1 MRIVIAG
8 AGAVGLHLA
17 KLLARERH
25 DITLIDERE
34 EQLDSVA
41 VSFDLKTLLGNP
53 MSLNSLREAEAAR
66 ADLFVAVTPD
76 EAHNLTC
83 CILARKLGAKKTVAR
98 VDNGEF
104 THDEQ
109 VAIFKEMGV
118 QSIIYPEQLAAQEIA
133 GTIKRSWI
141 RQYWEVGNGAL
152 ITLGVKVREA
162 APIVDEHKTLREL
175 CGPDAPFHIV
185 AIKRGDETLIPHGND
200 FVLPSDIVFFMTTPE
215 YIPEIRSLAGKNGYP
230 DVSNLIILGG
240 SDTAVQTV
248 NRLPEHIRVRLIE
261 KKLERCHQLSTL
273 LINPRAMVLHGDATD
288 IDLLEDEDID
298 RTDAFA
304 ALTDNSEKNILAC
317 LHAKQHGVRKTVA
330 IVENNDYINM
340 AESLG
345 IGTIINKKTIAA
357 SHIYR
362 MMLHADVTTVKS
374 LTVANADVCEIPVS
388 EDAYVTRKPVMELGL
403 PATVN
408 LGGIVRNGRGILIN
422 GSTQIMPGDTVVA
435 FCLQNTL
442 SKLEKF
448 FK

>member
-1 MRIVIAG
+1 MKIIIAG

-34 EQLDSVA
+34 EQIGSLGVT
-41 VSFDLKTLLGNP
+41 FDLKTLVGNP
-53 MSLNSLREAEAAR
+53 MSLTILKEAEAGN

-98 VDNGEF
+98 VDCDEF
-104 THDEQ
+104 TNEAQ
-109 VAIFKEMGV
+109 AAFFKEIGV
-118 QSIIYPEQLAAQEIA
+118 QSIIYPELLAAKEIA
-133 GTIKRSWI
+133 GSIKRSWI
-141 RQYWEVGNGAL
+141 RQYWEVSNGAL
-152 ITLGVKVREA
+152 VMLGIKVREA
-162 APIVDEHKTLREL
+162 APIVDEHKPLREL
-175 CGPDAPFHIV
+175 CGPDAPFHVV
-185 AIKRGDETLIPHGND
+185 AIKRGDETIIPHGND
-200 FVLPSDIVFFMTTPE
+200 YVSPSDIVFFMTTPE
-215 YIPEIRSLAGKNGYP
+215 YIPEIRRIAGKEGYP
-230 DVSNLIILGG
+230 DVENLIIMGG
-240 SDTAVQTV
+240 SDTAVETV
-248 NRLPEHIRVRLIE
+248 NRLPEHIRVRVIE
-261 KKLERCHQLSTL
+261 KNRERCHQLSD
-273 LINPRAMVLHGDATD
+273 LISNPKAMVLHGDATD

-317 LHAKQHGVRKTVA
+317 LNAKKHGVRKTVA
-330 IVENNDYINM
+330 IVENTDYVSM

-345 IGTIINKKTIAA
+345 IGTIINKKSIAA

-362 MMLHADVTTVKS
+362 MLLRADLSTVKS
-374 LTVANADVCEIPVS
+374 LTIASADVCEIPVN
-388 EDAYVTRKPVMELGL
+388 EDARVTRKPVMELGL

-422 GSTQIMPGDTVVA
+422 GSTQILPGDTVVA

-442 SKLEKF
+442 GKLERF